1 MASQN
6 HTPPC
11 DFTHFCDFTPQ
22 PTKTHPTDE
31 SHAPDDPYAPRTYD
45 THVNISVD
53 SSHHLYGVV
62 PVTRRA
68 IRAAR
73 AMMPRTAHTWSPG
86 TLAHNSVS
94 RISGRGLV
102 ALERYTSAISKS
114 CSPPAHPVISRLG
127 RRYLRLRTPHGGRV
141 LMPRAQPLH
150 PHGTAE
156 RLDTWRRF
164 VGRRGV
170 GRAREGARSR
180 RSKSSQVERYTERE
194 EVKSDGSHTH

>member
-1 MASQN
+1 MAARVRCVLCRSGPTSKVAEVRTRKKVIYFPRPALGRGPGYLSFHAQLLHVHESGDPTMRHAHRTIHTQN
-6 HTPPC
+6 
-11 DFTHFCDFTPQ
+11 
-22 PTKTHPTDE
+22 
-31 SHAPDDPYAPRTYD
+31 APRTYD

-156 RLDTWRRF
+156 RLDT
-164 VGRRGV
+164 
-170 GRAREGARSR
+170 
-180 RSKSSQVERYTERE
+180 
-194 EVKSDGSHTH
+194 